1 MLDFRY
7 HALSLVAVFLALGIG
22 IVLGSSLGDTVVS
35 QANRDIANS
44 LRGDLS
50 RARRDASAAHAAVGQ
65 RERLLGAA
73 FPRIADTKLAGQAV
87 AIVASGALPED
98 VQSDVRDAVRRAG
111 GQLASVAQLR
121 SPPDI
126 AQLGTAVGPRFTS
139 LRSDDPR
146 LRPLGRR
153 VGEALVAGGRLARR
167 LVKRFPDRFAGQPV
181 AADAVVLYR
190 DPAADRSAAVKQI
203 EQGLVEGLRAA
214 GRTVVGVETF
224 DTDPSQISF
233 FSNAGLSSVD
243 DVDSAGGRIALVLA
257 LTGAR
262 GSFGY
267 KKTADAPLPPAG
279 NAARPG
285 AASNAP

>member
-50 RARRDASAAHAAVGQ
+50 RAKRDASVAHAAVAQ
-65 RERLLGAA
+65 RERVLEAA
-73 FPRIADTKLAGQAV
+73 FSRIADTKLAGRSV
-87 AIVASGALPED
+87 AIVASGSLPEA
-98 VQSDVRDAVRRAG
+98 VQSNVRDAVRASG
-111 GQLASVAQLR
+111 GKLAVVAQVGSPPDVAQLG
-121 SPPDI
+121 S
-126 AQLGTAVGPRFTS
+126 AVGPRFDG

-153 VGEALVAGGRLARR
+153 VGAALVSGGRLARR
-167 LVKRFPDRFAGQPV
+167 LRKRFPDRFGGQP
-181 AADAVVLYR
+181 ARADAVVLYR
-190 DPAADRSAAVKQI
+190 NPSPDRSAAVKQL
-203 EQGLVEGLRAA
+203 EQGLIEGVRAA
-214 GRTVVGVETF
+214 GNSVVGVETS

-233 FSNAGLSSVD
+233 FSNQGLSSVD

-262 GSFGY
+262 GNFGY
-267 KKTADAPLPPAG
+267 KKTADAPLPKVAG
-279 NAARPG
+279 G
-285 AASNAP
+285 AP

>member
-50 RARRDASAAHAAVGQ
+50 RAKRDAAGAHAAVGQ
-65 RERLLGAA
+65 RERLLEAV
-73 FPRIADTKLAGQAV
+73 FPRIADTKLAGQSVAV
-87 AIVASGALPED
+87 VSSGHLADD
-98 VQSDVRDAVRRAG
+98 VQSNARDAVRAAG
-111 GQLASVAQLR
+111 GRLATVAQLQ

-126 AQLGTAVGPRFTS
+126 AQLGKAVGARFAG

-153 VGEALVAGGRLARR
+153 IGAALVAGGRLARR
-167 LVKRFPDRFAGQPV
+167 LEKRFPDRFGGRPV

-190 DPAADRSAAVKQI
+190 DPAAERSAAVKQI
-203 EQGLVEGLRAA
+203 EQGLIEGLR
-214 GRTVVGVETF
+214 GRGKPVVGVETF

-233 FSNAGLSSVD
+233 YSNQGLSSVD
-243 DVDSAGGRIALVLA
+243 NVESAGGRIALVLA

-262 GSFGY
+262 GNFGY
-267 KKTADAPLPPAG
+267 KKTADAPLPPAPRG
-279 NAARPG
+279 ARG
-285 AASNAP
+285 G

>member
-50 RARRDASAAHAAVGQ
+50 RAKRDASGAHAAVAQ
-65 RERLLGAA
+65 RERLLEAV
-73 FPRIADTKLAGQAV
+73 FPRVADTKLAGQAV
-87 AIVASGALPED
+87 AIVASGSLPDE
-98 VQSDVRDAVRRAG
+98 VQSSARDAVRGAG
-111 GQLASVAQLR
+111 GRLAVVGQLR

-126 AQLGTAVGPRFTS
+126 AQLGAAVGPRFAG

-153 VGEALVAGGRLARR
+153 IGAALVSGGRLARR
-167 LVKRFPDRFAGQPV
+167 LEKRFPDRFGGQP
-181 AADAVVLYR
+181 AATDAVVFYR
-190 DPAADRSAAVKQI
+190 DPTLERSDAVKQI
-203 EQGLVEGLRAA
+203 EQGLIEGLRAS
-214 GRTVVGVETF
+214 GKPVVGVETT
-224 DTDPSQISF
+224 DTDPSQVSF
-233 FSNAGLSSVD
+233 YSNQGLSSVD
-243 DVDSAGGRIALVLA
+243 DLDSAGGRIALVLT

-262 GSFGY
+262 GNYGY
-267 KKTADAPLPPAG
+267 KKTADAPLPRPARATRG
-279 NAARPG
+279 G
-285 AASNAP
+285 